1 MRAAR
6 KVARAGGG
14 LREQNKRDKL
24 ARIIAA
30 ARKLFGRRGIE
41 ATTLREVAA
50 EAKVGAGT
58 LFLYAHTKEDLLV
71 LVFLAELRPV
81 IDAGFRDLPEGD
93 LCSRLLHSFAPI
105 VEHHARN
112 MRLSRPFL
120 RDVQWV
126 SEAHAPTITDFV
138 TSWNRRVTELV
149 DAAKRRGEIGP
160 DVDSTLL
167 ASCSRQLFLALL
179 RNWVS
184 GRASRA
190 ELNRSLPASLRL
202 LLAGLG
208 P

>member
-1 MRAAR
+1 MATVR
-6 KVARAGGG
+6 VAREGGG
-14 LREQNKRDKL
+14 LREQNKREKL

-30 ARKLFGRRGIE
+30 ARDLFGRHGIE
-41 ATTLREVAA
+41 ATTLREVATA
-50 EAKVGAGT
+50 ARVGAGT

-71 LVFLAELRPV
+71 LVFLAELQPV

-93 LCSRLLHSFAPI
+93 LLSRLLHSFAPI

-112 MRLSRPFL
+112 LRLSRPFL

-126 SEAHAPTITDFV
+126 SDVHAPTITDFV
-138 TSWNRRVTELV
+138 TSWNQRVIGLI
-149 DAAKRRGEIGP
+149 DAAKRRGEIRA
-160 DVDSTLL
+160 DVDSALL
-167 ASCSRQLFLALL
+167 ASCARQLFLAQL

-184 GRASRA
+184 GRSSRA
-190 ELNRSLPASLRL
+190 DFDRTLPAGLKL